1 MWGSPCSHIMN
12 YKLLIKFRVTSCEYH
27 ISATVTDTAKN
38 MELRNLTILSYS
50 AFNEGSQ
57 KIYFSED
64 NNILVKNFYIK
75 LWTMLT

>member
-12 YKLLIKFRVTSCEYH
+12 YKLLIKFQVTSCEYH
-27 ISATVTDTAKN
+27 ISATVSDTAKN

-57 KIYFSED
+57 NIYFSED

-75 LWTMLT
+75 LWIMLT